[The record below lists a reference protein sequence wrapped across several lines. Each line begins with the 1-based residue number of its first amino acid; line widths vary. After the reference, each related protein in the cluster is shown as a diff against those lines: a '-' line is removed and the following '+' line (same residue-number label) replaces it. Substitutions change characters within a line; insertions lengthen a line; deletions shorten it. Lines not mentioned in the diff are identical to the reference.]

1 MRRTGPLPAA
11 LLFSFVVTH
20 SGLPGFPLM
29 FLPSVYFLQD
39 HPPRQRPPMRQIFFA
54 LPYVCPREPARIA
67 DLIREHGTLR
77 DVAAGEVL
85 KRGGDA
91 NRLFLLE
98 EGICA
103 YFVAGATT
111 GHSTIMSL
119 LLPGTTLCA
128 SAAAATSRPVPSKPP
143 GSGAR
148 HPTSMKGTSS
158 RIPGSPSKSTITPSA
173 SRRQRSKA

>member
-1 MRRTGPLPAA
+1 
-11 LLFSFVVTH
+11 
-20 SGLPGFPLM
+20 
-29 FLPSVYFLQD
+29 
-39 HPPRQRPPMRQIFFA
+39 MRQIFLA

-67 DLIREHGTLR
+67 DLIRAHGTLR
-77 DVAAGEVL
+77 KVAAGEVL

-119 LLPGTTLCA
+119 LLPGTTLCDM
-128 SAAAATSRPVPSKPP
+128 TSSVPPLQRRDPCRPGLP
-143 GSGAR
+143 GLVHGAR
-148 HPTSMKGTSS
+148 LL
-158 RIPGSPSKSTITPSA
+158 
-173 SRRQRSKA
+173 